1 MWNRRDRKKDEIE
14 GTPLDER
21 GVPMRSIEEKGQLV
35 DIETLFTL
43 VYLLVDDWVKQH
55 PWHQVGRK
63 ATFSDSEVL
72 TLVLMID
79 FIPYPSERQYLAF
92 IRANYLCLFPKLL
105 DQSQFNIR
113 ARGLRYNLEPLPKSW
128 LKRLWPELL
137 ECLLLDTKPVPVLS
151 YKRNKRHS
159 DFLGSANY
167 GVCVSRKLKYFGY
180 KLVLLCSLQGD
191 SVYYDLVPANT
202 DQRDAAEQVFQRFE
216 HFDILAHKGFISE
229 AWQAEQTSQG
239 IYVWTAK
246 PDNQHQQNPA
256 AFDVMMASYR
266 QRIEGVFNKLQNL
279 GKNLERLFAKTVLGL
294 CTRVAALMASHT
306 LQSFLRRFFHL
317 DVHTFSWLLSFHIS
331 RDL

>member
-1 MWNRRDRKKDEIE
+1 MS
-14 GTPLDER
+14 
-21 GVPMRSIEEKGQLV
+21 SIEEKRQLV

-43 VYLLVDDWVKQH
+43 VYLIVDDWVKEH
-55 PWHQVGRK
+55 PRHTVGRK
-63 ATFSDSEVL
+63 ASFSDSEVL
-72 TLVLMID
+72 TLVLMMD

-113 ARGLRYNLEPLPKSW
+113 ARGLRYSLEQLRKSW
-128 LKRLWPELL
+128 LKRLLPELL

-151 YKRNKRHS
+151 YKRNKAHS

-202 DQRDAAEQVFQRFE
+202 DERDAAEQVFQRCQ
-216 HFDILAHKGFISE
+216 HLDILADKGFIS
-229 AWQAEQTSQG
+229 ASWQAEQIQQG

-246 PDNQHQQNPA
+246 RDNQQQNPA
-256 AFDVMMASYR
+256 DFDAMIASYR
-266 QRIEGVFNKLQNL
+266 QRIEGVFNELQNL
-279 GKNLERLFAKTVLGL
+279 GKNLERLFAKTVVGL
-294 CTRVAALMASHT
+294 CTRVTALFASHT
-306 LQSFLRRFFHL
+306 LKTFLRRIHSL
-317 DVHTFSWLLSFHIS
+317 DVQTFSWLP
-331 RDL
+331 